1 MATDAEIID
10 AIAAIGLDVVGIN
23 QAGVFGPGTAYG
35 QALGVREF
43 PDDIDT
49 ALPAFVALMGNVS
62 VIGGAAE
69 RQTWAIECSVW
80 TGYSPRGL
88 RYRELLELRPLVHAA
103 FRAKA
108 KGGSPDAVLQIV
120 QVTEFGGIEVRRW
133 TNLEQGTPYL
143 VLPITLEAKVN
154 RLGTL
159 TPA

>member
-10 AIAAIGLDVVGIN
+10 AIAAIGLDVAGIN
-23 QAGVFGPGTAYG
+23 PQAVYGPGTDYG
-35 QALGVREF
+35 QALGVREL
-43 PDDIDT
+43 PDDISV
-49 ALPAFVALMGNVS
+49 ALPAFVALMGAVS
-62 VIGGAAE
+62 VIGGPAE
-69 RQTWAIECSVW
+69 RQTWALECSVW
-80 TGYSPRGL
+80 TGFSPRGV

-108 KGGSPDAVLQIV
+108 KAGTPDAVLQIV
-120 QVTEFGGIEVRRW
+120 QITELGAIEIRRW
-133 TNLEQGTPYL
+133 TNAEQGTPFL